1 MADFQQYRTI
11 RTIGEGGMGEVLFA
25 FYHHLRGDAAK
36 AANAYSVGLQQH
48 DLDVSARKTRVG
60 IKDYCLEIL
69 YQRMRKE
76 IGALIGVEN

>member
-1 MADFQQYRTI
+1 MADFQQYD
-11 RTIGEGGMGEVLFA
+11 
-25 FYHHLRGDAAK
+25 H
-36 AANAYSVGLQQH
+36 
-48 DLDVSARKTRVG
+48 DVSARKTRVG